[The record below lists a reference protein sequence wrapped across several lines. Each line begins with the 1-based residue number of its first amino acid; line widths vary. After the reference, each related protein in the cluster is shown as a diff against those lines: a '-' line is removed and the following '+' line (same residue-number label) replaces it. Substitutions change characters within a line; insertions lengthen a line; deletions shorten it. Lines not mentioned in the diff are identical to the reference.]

1 MSSTSIKTAV
11 AAFYKK
17 EVEKKKS
24 RVVAIVKNGAL
35 GKTTRNLP
43 SVAEREKDHSAY
55 SFRVHENLLGS
66 LRLDGNV
73 VEGWVAEKT
82 AKRYSG
88 ALLLKLAGDPGI
100 HLVREVERPESP
112 YSIQPPGNAKFFR
125 SDISKHTR
133 NKRSEDYLG
142 ISLHVNRGDEAQ
154 PEVGPILM
162 FLSVAREENEP
173 LNQNPEFNRQS
184 TGSIENWTI
193 KCDDSLGLRVD
204 EFRQSKSF
212 DTFAHFDP
220 DIFIDR
226 AGKTEKGKT
235 KGKDKFV
242 PGSVRP
248 TRYTRIALTEG
259 HSTEST
265 CTLTTDLLVDPS
277 LEEKELELAILLRAD
292 RTTNINAR
300 LLRDGKVLSCVG
312 FSAETHWTEV
322 RRQFSNTLTH
332 PRHKTAEYKLE
343 IDVVHRGRGYVDL
356 VACSVSTSPSIQTV
370 LRPGYLSQKKKQNK
384 RKENFVRNGDFSR
397 WTKGFNFEKLQPR
410 QETADA
416 WRIDC
421 KPEESHA
428 AQVSL
433 VQLGGQLD
441 GIMNHGLSK
450 FGLNVRTQS
459 FNGSM
464 RLISVLGREFQ
475 NCQSVVLKLNIQVP
489 GQSEPTQALRK
500 ICLMGK
506 RVGGEEILHVFTRKP
521 VVESSNTFEYTL
533 TENELVNIRNLSSKH
548 SNIQLCFDLEENSNI
563 VVSSIEMYDN
573 ANKEETIDS
582 PQNVSDA
589 KTEISF
595 EDPAITEQA
604 TFLKGLEGW
613 AAGKHPEKFASQQGN
628 TKYISK
634 ASSIELAR
642 PKLVRPAKNF
652 PTLDIIVP
660 VHNALDAVK
669 QCMLSIIEETAVPYT
684 LHCID
689 DASNA
694 ETNAWLT
701 AFCDD
706 FQHVQLHINS
716 ENIGYTRSVNR
727 GLNESNA
734 DWVCVLNSDAIVTNG
749 WLEKL
754 VNVTNADSSI
764 GIVSPLSNAAS
775 YQSVPRI
782 YEKDDKAN
790 GWSFNPLPA
799 GVSPNDMAAAVKK
812 NSLSVYP
819 EVGVSNGFCQLISR
833 KMLDKIGILDEESF
847 PRGFGE
853 ENDLCARA
861 IQAGWQIR
869 IADDTYVFH
878 IKSQSFGHEQRVDLS
893 KHGKEALK
901 RKHPDVNWNEITNK
915 FQNLSSLVELR
926 QRLVKQGF

>member
-1 MSSTSIKTAV
+1 MSNTSIKTAV
-11 AAFYKK
+11 TAFYKK
-17 EVEKKKS
+17 EVHNKKS
-24 RVVAIVKNGAL
+24 KVVEILKKGAL
-35 GKTTRNLP
+35 GKTKRSLP
-43 SVAEREKDHSAY
+43 SVAEREKDHSEY
-55 SFRVHENLLGS
+55 SFSVHENLLGS
-66 LRLDGNV
+66 LRLHGNV
-73 VEGWVAEKT
+73 VEGWIAEKT

-100 HLVREVERPESP
+100 HTISEVQRPESP

-133 NKRSEDYLG
+133 NKRREDYLG
-142 ISLHVNRGDEAQ
+142 VSLHVNRGDEKQ

-162 FLSVAREENEP
+162 FLSVARDENEP
-173 LNQNPEFNRQS
+173 LNQNPEFYRQS

-193 KCDDSLGLRVD
+193 SCDESLGLRVD
-204 EFRQSKSF
+204 EFRQNKSF

-220 DIFIDR
+220 DIFTDR
-226 AGKTEKGKT
+226 AGNTEKK
-235 KGKDKFV
+235 KGKEKV
-242 PGSVRP
+242 EPGSVRP

-277 LEEKELELAILLRAD
+277 LEEKELEMAILLRAD

-322 RRQFSNTLTH
+322 RRQFSNTLTL

-343 IDVVHRGRGYVDL
+343 VDVIHRGRGYVDL
-356 VACSVSTSPSIQTV
+356 VACTVSTSPSIQTV
-370 LRPGYLSQKKKQNK
+370 LRPECLSQKKKLNR
-384 RKENFVRNGDFSR
+384 RKENFVRNGAFSR
-397 WTKGFNFEKLQPR
+397 WTKGFNFEKLLPR

-421 KPEESHA
+421 KPENSHA
-428 AQVSL
+428 IQVSL
-433 VQLGGQLD
+433 IQLGGQLD
-441 GIMNHGLSK
+441 AAMNHGRSK
-450 FGLNVRTQS
+450 FGLNARTES

-489 GQSEPTQALRK
+489 GQNEPTRALRK

-521 VVESSNTFEYTL
+521 IVASSHAFEYIL

-548 SNIQLCFDLEENSNI
+548 SNIQLCFDLEENTNI
-563 VVSSIEMYDN
+563 IISSIEMFDN
-573 ANKEETIDS
+573 TNKDESIDS
-582 PQNVSDA
+582 PQNVFDE
-589 KTEISF
+589 KTDFSF

-604 TFLKGLEGW
+604 AFLKGLEGW
-613 AAGKHPEKFASQQGN
+613 VTGKYPERFASQQGN
-628 TKYISK
+628 SKYTSK
-634 ASSIELAR
+634 ASSLDLIR
-642 PKLVRPAKNF
+642 PKLVRPKKNY
-652 PTLDIIVP
+652 PSLDIIVP

-669 QCMLSIIEETAVPYT
+669 QCMLSIIEETTVPYT

-694 ETNAWLT
+694 ETHEWLA

-706 FQHVQLHINS
+706 FQQVQLHTNT

-734 DWVCVLNSDAIVTNG
+734 DWVCVLNSDAIVTKG
-749 WLEKL
+749 WLNNL
-754 VNVTNADSSI
+754 VKVINTDSRI
-764 GIVSPLSNAAS
+764 GIISPLSNAAS

-782 YEKDDKAN
+782 YENDDKAN
-790 GWSFNPLPA
+790 GWSFNPLPD
-799 GVSPNDMAAAVKK
+799 GVSPNDMAAAVRK

-819 EVGVSNGFCQLISR
+819 EVGVSNGFCQLIRR

-861 IQAGWQIR
+861 RQAGWQIR

-878 IKSQSFGHEQRVDLS
+878 IKSQSFGHKQRVDLS
-893 KHGKEALK
+893 KHGKAALK
-901 RKHPDVNWNEITNK
+901 RKHPDVNWDEITTN
-915 FQNLSSLVELR
+915 FLHLTSLVELR